1 MYIDETIE
9 LRSDLPDRLQR
20 DFVELRKYYDA
31 GDWFNFDIF
40 FEGVEA
46 TVKGYYL
53 AGKIS
58 RADKTERTEIFQ
70 KVSLHPSEFDL
81 YLLVLK

>member
-1 MYIDETIE
+1 MFIDETIE
-9 LRSDLPDRLQR
+9 FREDLPERLWR
-20 DFVELRKYYDA
+20 DFAELRKYYDA

-40 FEGVEA
+40 FEEVEA

-58 RADKTERTEIFQ
+58 RADLDCIFR
-70 KVSLHPSEFDL
+70 KYGIL
-81 YLLVLK
+81 

>member
-1 MYIDETIE
+1 MFI
-9 LRSDLPDRLQR
+9 
-20 DFVELRKYYDA
+20 V
-31 GDWFNFDIF
+31 F

>member
-1 MYIDETIE
+1 MFI
-9 LRSDLPDRLQR
+9 
-20 DFVELRKYYDA
+20 V
-31 GDWFNFDIF
+31 F

-58 RADKTERTEIFQ
+58 RADKTKRTESFQ
-70 KVSLHPSEFDL
+70 KVSLHPSEFDV